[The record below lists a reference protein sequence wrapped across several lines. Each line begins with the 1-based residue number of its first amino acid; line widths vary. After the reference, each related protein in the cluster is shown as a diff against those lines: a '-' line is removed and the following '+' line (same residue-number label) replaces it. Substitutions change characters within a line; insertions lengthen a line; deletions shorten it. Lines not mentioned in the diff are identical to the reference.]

1 MTEQFIAVVPAAG
14 VGARMG
20 ANIPKQY
27 LQLHNKTVIEHTLM
41 ALLSHPRISQVVVA
55 LGPEDGWFAGLDIV
69 NNPAIIRVD
78 GGKERADSVL
88 AGLQRCHAYHWVL
101 VHDAARPCLT
111 HLDIDN
117 LIIGALDSEHGA
129 ILGSQVRDTMK
140 RTDAQGNIIATVD
153 RELLWHALT
162 PQMFPVKLL
171 TDALTTGLADHAN
184 ITDEASAIELL
195 GLTPKMV
202 VGRAD
207 NIKITRPEDMPLATL
222 FLQQLTQKNNHECNG
237 EDK

>member
-27 LQLHNKTVIEHTLM
+27 LMLQGKTVIEHTLT
-41 ALLSHPRISQVVVA
+41 ALLSHPRIAQVVVA
-55 LGPEDGWFAGLDIV
+55 LGPEDGWFADLTIAND
-69 NNPAIIRVD
+69 PAIIRVN

-88 AGLQRCHAYHWVL
+88 AGLQACQDYKWVL
-101 VHDAARPCLT
+101 VHDAARPCINHTDVDSLIDSALT
-111 HLDIDN
+111 
-117 LIIGALDSEHGA
+117 SEYGA
-129 ILGSQVRDTMK
+129 ILGCQVRDTMK

-153 RELLWHALT
+153 RDLLWHALT

-171 TDALTTGLADHAN
+171 TEALTTGLADNAN

-195 GLTPKMV
+195 GLMPKMV
-202 VGRAD
+202 IGRAD

-222 FLQQLTQKNNHECNG
+222 FLQQSTNDNK
-237 EDK
+237 

>member
-14 VGARMG
+14 IGARMG
-20 ANIPKQY
+20 ASIPKQY
-27 LQLHNKTVIEHTLM
+27 LMLQDKTVIEHTLT
-41 ALLSHPRISQVVVA
+41 ALLSHPRIAQVVVA
-55 LGPEDGWFAGLDIV
+55 LGPDDSWFAELVIA

-88 AGLQRCHAYHWVL
+88 AGLQACQSYNWVL

-111 HLDIDN
+111 HADIDS
-117 LIIGALDSEHGA
+117 LITGALASKHGA
-129 ILGSQVRDTMK
+129 ILGCQVRDTMK
-140 RTDAQGNIIATVD
+140 RTDAQGHIIATVD

-162 PQMFPVKLL
+162 PQMFPVTLL
-171 TDALTTGLADHAN
+171 TNALTTGLADKAN
-184 ITDEASAIELL
+184 ITDEASAMELL

-202 VGRAD
+202 IGRAD

-222 FLQQLTQKNNHECNG
+222 FLQQLTQNNNE
-237 EDK
+237 E

>member
-14 VGARMG
+14 IGARMG

-27 LQLHNKTVIEHTLM
+27 LILQNKTVIEHTLTV
-41 ALLSHPRISQVVVA
+41 LLSHPRIKQVVVA
-55 LGPEDGWFAGLDIV
+55 LGPEDGWFADLDIA
-69 NNPAIIRVD
+69 NDPAIIRVD

-88 AGLQRCHAYHWVL
+88 AGLLACQSYNWVL

-111 HLDIDN
+111 HTDVN
-117 LIIGALDSEHGA
+117 RLIAGALASEHGA
-129 ILGSQVRDTMK
+129 ILGCQVRDTMK

-171 TDALTTGLADHAN
+171 TDALTTGLANNAN

-195 GLTPKMV
+195 GLVPKMV
-202 VGRAD
+202 IGRAD
-207 NIKITRPEDMPLATL
+207 NIKITRPEDMPLAML
-222 FLQQLTQKNNHECNG
+222 FLQQLTKNNNEA
-237 EDK
+237 